1 STEYATRSDGHNGYQ
16 RVEISRDTTTTT
28 QQDQVTSSA
37 PQARLLAG
45 RNMTLANVGTINN
58 NYSAIAAGGSIK
70 IGSSQQG
77 GAVGSGNYGG
87 TTVNNVGRTLY
98 QYQTQNV
105 VSTYAWNEGTNEDV
119 GAVAQAP
126 SVLPPVAIGGT
137 GGTLIAN

>member
-1 STEYATRSDGHNGYQ
+1 
-16 RVEISRDTTTTT
+16 TTTTT

-98 QYQTQNV
+98 QYQTQNI

-126 SVLPPVAIGGT
+126 SVLPPVAIG
-137 GGTLIAN
+137 